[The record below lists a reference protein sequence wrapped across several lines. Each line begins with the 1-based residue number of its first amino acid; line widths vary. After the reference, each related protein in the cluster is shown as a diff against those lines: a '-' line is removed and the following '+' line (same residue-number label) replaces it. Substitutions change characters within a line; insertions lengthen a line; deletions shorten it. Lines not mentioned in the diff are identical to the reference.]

1 MLVKSLA
8 QLNNKSHSFTLSG
21 ASIWNNMTYIWLAM
35 AKNGESLILDNGT
48 TLQTTVECCSIVQS
62 MFSSI
67 YTCTFNVM
75 IVYTGIY

>member
-8 QLNNKSHSFTLSG
+8 QVNNKSHSFTLSG
-21 ASIWNNMTYIWLAM
+21 ALIWNNMTYIWLAM

-48 TLQTTVECCSIVQS
+48 TLQATVECCSIVQS

-75 IVYTGIY
+75 IVTGIY